1 MGPGRLTDVEEILIG
16 KVFPVIS
23 VYTLPGGQYAYRGNI
38 INFPQDA
45 QEFAARL
52 LHDPIIVGF
61 TYCSA
66 SFGQV
71 FIIFV
76 LIFIVRFFFRTISS
90 IIREL
95 WKFSAIEPFSGKVC
109 NIHHQYRYHDRIYCL
124 PSANEELALL
134 FPDEQENP
142 KNLDPSSEH
151 NEVSPVEEFH
161 TPGYSPTFIL
171 GGSWTLMNPG

>member
-1 MGPGRLTDVEEILIG
+1 MGPEEILIG

-52 LHDPIIVGF
+52 LHDPIISVGNEGTNVCELKEF
-61 TYCSA
+61 S
-66 SFGQV
+66 SFS
-71 FIIFV
+71 F
-76 LIFIVRFFFRTISS
+76 SS
-90 IIREL
+90 
-95 WKFSAIEPFSGKVC
+95 SSSGKVC